1 VAAQV
6 QTAPIPVQLIQ
17 MTNAGKLKEHFFP
30 SRQIM
35 DRTRENAD
43 RTLGRRERVTY
54 EEKLLASKLEMQ
66 LEKAR
71 LQRLSARLEERIR
84 RGSDSNGP
92 RFAQA

>member
-1 VAAQV
+1 
-6 QTAPIPVQLIQ
+6 
-17 MTNAGKLKEHFFP
+17 
-30 SRQIM
+30 M

>member
-1 VAAQV
+1 
-6 QTAPIPVQLIQ
+6 
-17 MTNAGKLKEHFFP
+17 
-30 SRQIM
+30 M

-43 RTLGRRERVTY
+43 RTLGLRERVTY
-54 EEKLLASKLEMQ
+54 EEKLIASKLEMQ

-84 RGSDSNGP
+84 RGSDVDGR

>member
-1 VAAQV
+1 
-6 QTAPIPVQLIQ
+6 
-17 MTNAGKLKEHFFP
+17 
-30 SRQIM
+30 M

-43 RTLGRRERVTY
+43 RTLGLRERVTY
-54 EEKLLASKLEMQ
+54 EEKLIASKLEMQ

-84 RGSDSNGP
+84 RGSDNNGP